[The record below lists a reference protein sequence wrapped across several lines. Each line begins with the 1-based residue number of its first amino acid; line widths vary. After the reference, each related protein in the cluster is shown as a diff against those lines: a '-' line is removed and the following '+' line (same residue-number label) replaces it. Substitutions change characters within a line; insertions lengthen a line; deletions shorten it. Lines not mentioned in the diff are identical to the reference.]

1 MEIKKNDTEFCVSCG
16 VDTNISVYLHIDYRH
31 YYIEGAGQF
40 CKECSVRIY
49 KTENKD
55 DIKFEK

>member
-1 MEIKKNDTEFCVSCG
+1 MEIKKNDTEICVSCG
-16 VDTNISVYLHIDYRH
+16 VDTNIPIYLHIDYRH

-49 KTENKD
+49 
-55 DIKFEK
+55 